1 MIHAHDLTK
10 RYRSVVAVDHLS
22 FEIHPGRVTCFLGP
36 NGAGKST
43 TLRMI
48 LGLDTPSSGSATVNG
63 QPYRSLQRPLR
74 VVGSLL
80 DATDGHGGRTGRNH
94 LRWLAESNGLPMAR
108 VIEVLGLTGLTS
120 AAGRRIRGYSLG
132 MRQRLGLAA
141 ALLGDPPVL
150 VLDEPAHGLDPHG
163 IRWLRGFLRG
173 LAAESRAVLVSS
185 HLLPEGEQTADDVLL
200 LAGGWL
206 VRSAT
211 LAELRGAGAA
221 LVRSPEA
228 ARLSELLVAAGYR
241 STPALDDELLV
252 RAPAEEV
259 GRIAAEHGIVL
270 HGLAEATHGLED
282 VFMGL
287 TEGAHR

>member
-1 MIHAHDLTK
+1 MITANHLGKHFGGSL
-10 RYRSVVAVDHLS
+10 VVDDVC
-22 FEIHPGRVTCFLGP
+22 FTVQPGRVTCFLGP

-132 MRQRLGLAA
+132 MKQRLGLAA
-141 ALLGDPPVL
+141 ALLGDPPIL
-150 VLDEPAHGLDPHG
+150 VLDEPTNGLDPQG
-163 IRWLRGFLRG
+163 IQWLRELLRT
-173 LAAESRAVLVSS
+173 LAHEGRTILVSS
-185 HLLPEGEQTADDVLL
+185 HLLTESAL
-200 LAGGWL
+200 LADQ
-206 VRSAT
+206 VIVI
-211 LAELRGAGAA
+211 GAGRLLADLPVDQSADTERTRRGYESLAA
-221 LVRSPEA
+221 TYF
-228 ARLSELLVAAGYR
+228 ELTGTAVQYDGRQPDAG
-241 STPALDDELLV
+241 
-252 RAPAEEV
+252 
-259 GRIAAEHGIVL
+259 GR
-270 HGLAEATHGLED
+270 
-282 VFMGL
+282 
-287 TEGAHR
+287 R